1 MVIAGMDPNDFK
13 DLGTVWESWG
23 GVWGGALNDPI
34 HFEYPGFSIRREPSA
49 PARRARPQEGGA
61 FYRLANFLASFTG
74 LGIVQIVDALV
85 SALDGNEDV
94 ATWYLNHPAEA
105 VRDLLKYLF

>member
-34 HFEYPGFSIRREPSA
+34 HFEYPGFSIGGSSFKRA
-49 PARRARPQEGGA
+49 GRARPQEGGA